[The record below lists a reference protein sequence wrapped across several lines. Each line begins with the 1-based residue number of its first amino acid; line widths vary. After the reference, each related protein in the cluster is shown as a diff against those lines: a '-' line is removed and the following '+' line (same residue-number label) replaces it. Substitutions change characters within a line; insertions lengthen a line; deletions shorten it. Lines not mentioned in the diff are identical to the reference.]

1 MRRIKIENTLIIT
14 AHPSEHNLTIGIKDI
29 FLKEKELQGNKVEVI
44 DLYSDKQLPFVAY
57 KTNDDLKNLSDEVLY
72 YQEKVT
78 WADEIVF
85 VYPFW
90 WGTTPAI
97 LKNWIDA
104 VLTMGYAA
112 KYGDDGRP
120 VGLLQGKSV
129 RIISTSGAPT
139 FIYCLN
145 GIRRANKKIWK
156 QTIVEFC
163 GMKFEGY
170 HLFGGMDTKGKNV
183 EKMFASVKKIAN
195 K

>member
-1 MRRIKIENTLIIT
+1 MKNILIIT
-14 AHPSEHNLTIGIKDI
+14 AHPSEKNLTQGIADI
-29 FLKEKELQGNKVEVI
+29 VVTQKEAQGHKVELV
-44 DLYSDKQLPFVAY
+44 DLYKDKQLPYLNYA
-57 KTNDDLKNLSDEVLY
+57 TNSEMANLSDEQKY

-78 WADEIVF
+78 WADDIVI

-97 LKNWIDA
+97 LKNWIDS
-104 VLTMGYAA
+104 VLTMGFAA
-112 KYGDDGRP
+112 KYGDNGRP
-120 VGLLQGKSV
+120 IGLLQGKSV

-139 FIYCLN
+139 FWYCIN

-163 GMKFEGY
+163 GMKFQGY
-170 HLFGGMDTKGKNV
+170 HLFGGMDTKAKNV
-183 EKMFASVKKIAN
+183 DKMFKCVTKIAN

>member
-1 MRRIKIENTLIIT
+1 MKKNILIIT
-14 AHPSEHNLTIGIKDI
+14 AHPSDKNLTKGISDI
-29 FLKEKELQGNKVEVI
+29 YVEEKEKQGHTI
-44 DLYSDKQLPFVAY
+44 DLVDLYTDKQLPFVAY
-57 KTNDDLKNLSDEVLY
+57 KSNDDLKNLSDEVKY

-90 WGTTPAI
+90 WGTYPAI
-97 LKNWIDA
+97 LKNWVDA
-104 VLTMGYAA
+104 VLTMGFAA
-112 KYGDDGRP
+112 KYGENGRP
-120 VGLLQGKSV
+120 IGLLQGKRV
-129 RIISTSGAPT
+129 RVISTSGAPT

-163 GMKFEGY
+163 GMKFDGY
-170 HLFGGMDTKGKNV
+170 HLFGGMDTKAKKV
-183 EKMFASVKKIAN
+183 EKMFTCIKKLAN